1 MHQLQ
6 RPENHVITSY
16 SIHYTKLYDYGLVTP
31 DSGSIVWDGRELQIR
46 SPSHA
51 RELGIGMVFQHFSL
65 FETLTVTENIA
76 LCLTQTMREQIG
88 DLAGR
93 IRELSGNY
101 GLNIDPDRY
110 VFSLSMG
117 ERQRVEIIR
126 CLIQHRITSYNVCYT
141 KLLRAED

>member
-1 MHQLQ
+1 M
-6 RPENHVITSY
+6 
-16 SIHYTKLYDYGLVTP
+16 
-31 DSGSIVWDGRELQIR
+31 WDGQELQIR

-51 RELGIGMVFQHFSL
+51 RELGIGMVFQHFRCL
-65 FETLTVTENIA
+65 KHPVTENIA
-76 LCLTQTMREQIG
+76 LCLTPSMREQIG

-117 ERQRVEIIR
+117 ERQRVEILR
-126 CLIQHRITSYNVCYT
+126 CLIQQV
-141 KLLRAED
+141 KLLILDEPTSVLTPPGS